1 LHDGQSWVYVYQQI
15 SGDSG
20 SGAMLGGFEFT
31 RYPAW
36 AGDWDIFF
44 PAGNLKA
51 YLNLK
56 DMGNSAQSI
65 APSGWKSLAGPSAL
79 VPPT

>member
-1 LHDGQSWVYVYQQI
+1 VGYVYQQI

-20 SGAMLGGFEFT
+20 SGAMLGGFES
-31 RYPAW
+31 RVIGLGPEIGY
-36 AGDWDIFF
+36 FF

-56 DMGNSAQSI
+56 GYGEFGAEHR
-65 APSGWKSLAGPSAL
+65 PSGWNLWLTFAL